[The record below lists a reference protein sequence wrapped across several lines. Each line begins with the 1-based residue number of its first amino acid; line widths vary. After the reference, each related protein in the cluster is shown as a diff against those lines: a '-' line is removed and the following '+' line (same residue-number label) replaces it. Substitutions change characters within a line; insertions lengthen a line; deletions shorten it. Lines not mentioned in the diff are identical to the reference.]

1 MLLGVYRSIHN
12 GEREKERIYGQNWE
26 ILEHCGATLVALE
39 GILMFVKFLGER
51 RNLKII
57 DELQLRDHPLA
68 AGPFT

>member
-12 GEREKERIYGQNWE
+12 GEREREDLWSKLGDIR
-26 ILEHCGATLVALE
+26 ALWS
-39 GILMFVKFLGER
+39 LMFVKFLGER

-57 DELQLRDHPLA
+57 DELQLRDRPLA

>member
-1 MLLGVYRSIHN
+1 M
-12 GEREKERIYGQNWE
+12 ERERERIYGQNWE
-26 ILEHCGATLVALE
+26 ILEHCGANLVALE

-57 DELQLRDHPLA
+57 DELQLRDCPLV